1 MRVNDA
7 TQALVFLVALFL
19 AALLLVARLL
29 VALFLAELF
38 LASLLLDALL
48 LVALLLVALLLDS
61 LLFALER
68 LVIYIF
74 AKYLSIDV
82 SIHREWL
89 FLQEIEEHPSPTI
102 LDISLLIAV
111 LPTISPIQTTVF
123 AFQRFLSDEH

>member
-1 MRVNDA
+1 MFMRVNDA

-19 AALLLVARLL
+19 AALLLVAR
-29 VALFLAELF
+29 FLA
-38 LASLLLDALL
+38 ALLLDALFL
-48 LVALLLVALLLDS
+48 ASLLLVALLLDS

-68 LVIYIF
+68 LVIYII

-89 FLQEIEEHPSPTI
+89 FQQEIEEHPSPTI
-102 LDISLLIAV
+102 LDISLLIDV

-123 AFQRFLSDEH
+123 AFRQFLSDEH